1 MAGAARLATIS
12 VARRAI
18 RIIVLV
24 ELISLVE
31 LIIFVYLSLGWFT
44 KVNNGAPL
52 PKSHQLIEGL

>member
-1 MAGAARLATIS
+1 MAGAARLTTIS
-12 VARRAI
+12 VARSAI

-31 LIIFVYLSLGWFT
+31 FIIIVFLSLGWFT
-44 KVNNGAPL
+44 RANDEGGL